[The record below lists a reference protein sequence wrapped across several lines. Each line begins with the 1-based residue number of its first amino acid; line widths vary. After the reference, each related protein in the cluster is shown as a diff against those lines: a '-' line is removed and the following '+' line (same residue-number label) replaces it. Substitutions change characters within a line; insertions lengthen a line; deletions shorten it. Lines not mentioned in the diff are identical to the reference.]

1 MSSSD
6 LLSMYLS
13 IELQSFGLYI
23 LSTLFRDSK
32 SATSAGLKYFLLG
45 GFSSSLILLG
55 SGLVYTFTGL
65 TNLESI
71 FSLVSVSDSTTII
84 QGCTLGFFVIIV
96 GFLFKIAAAP
106 LHNWAPDVYDD
117 SPTIVTIWLTIIPK
131 ISILI
136 FLFELIIGGIG
147 YNINSNT
154 ITLSATSFTDM
165 QMSEILKTL
174 LLLSSL
180 FSLIIGTVV
189 GLAQT
194 KIKRLLAYSTISH
207 IGFILLGLAIN
218 TEQSIESFIFYI
230 IQYSITNLNTF
241 LIILALGYLINYSL
255 SSKSSSENNHLNK
268 NTTSNLTGVI
278 TLNKGIISS
287 NVPRV
292 INDSS
297 EGAYIDQD
305 KDIRF
310 ISEFKGQF
318 MSNPLL
324 SISFAICLFSMAGV
338 PPLIGF
344 FSKQMVLYSAVQS
357 GYYFMSIVAI
367 IVSVISASYY
377 LKIVRVLFTEPEVES
392 VHLTS
397 YSSEHSNESNLYSLT
412 QKDESINNLIN
423 ADKEESLNEYII
435 NQSKINNFHSFL
447 ISLLTLTIL
456 LFILKPSIFLNSIQL
471 LCLSLYHF

>member
-1 MSSSD
+1 
-6 LLSMYLS
+6 
-13 IELQSFGLYI
+13 
-23 LSTLFRDSK
+23 
-32 SATSAGLKYFLLG
+32 
-45 GFSSSLILLG
+45 
-55 SGLVYTFTGL
+55 
-65 TNLESI
+65 
-71 FSLVSVSDSTTII
+71 
-84 QGCTLGFFVIIV
+84 
-96 GFLFKIAAAP
+96 
-106 LHNWAPDVYDD
+106 
-117 SPTIVTIWLTIIPK
+117 
-131 ISILI
+131 
-136 FLFELIIGGIG
+136 
-147 YNINSNT
+147 
-154 ITLSATSFTDM
+154 M

-255 SSKSSSENNHLNK
+255 SSKSSLFSEYNRK
-268 NTTSNLTGVI
+268 NGSPFGTSNPTGVI

-292 INDSS
+292 INYSS

-305 KDIRF
+305 KDIKF

-324 SISFAICLFSMAGV
+324 SLSFAICLFSMAGV

-377 LKIVRVLFTEPEVES
+377 LKIVRVLFTEPEEGDS
-392 VHLTS
+392 LYPLSH
-397 YSSEHSNESNLYSLT
+397 SSEQSNESNLYSLVN
-412 QKDESINNLIN
+412 KDGLINNPMA
-423 ADKEESLNEYII
+423 ADQGEDSLNEYII

-471 LCLSLYHF
+471 LCLSLYNF

>member
-1 MSSSD
+1 MIN
-6 LLSMYLS
+6 LTSM
-13 IELQSFGLYI
+13 
-23 LSTLFRDSK
+23 
-32 SATSAGLKYFLLG
+32 
-45 GFSSSLILLG
+45 
-55 SGLVYTFTGL
+55 
-65 TNLESI
+65 
-71 FSLVSVSDSTTII
+71 
-84 QGCTLGFFVIIV
+84 
-96 GFLFKIAAAP
+96 
-106 LHNWAPDVYDD
+106 DVYDD

-147 YNINSNT
+147 YNTTSNT
-154 ITLSATSFTDM
+154 ISFSDTLFTNI
-165 QMSEILKTL
+165 QISEILKTL

-180 FSLIIGTVV
+180 LSLIIGTVV

-255 SSKSSSENNHLNK
+255 SSKSSLLFNQNK
-268 NTTSNLTGVI
+268 LTNPVGVI
-278 TLNKGIISS
+278 TLNKGVISS
-287 NVPRV
+287 TEPHILNF
-292 INDSS
+292 STK
-297 EGAYIDQD
+297 GAYIDQD
-305 KDIRF
+305 KDIKF
-310 ISEFKGQF
+310 INEFKGQF
-318 MSNPLL
+318 TYNPLL
-324 SISFAICLFSMAGV
+324 AISFAICLFSMAGV

-357 GYYFMSIVAI
+357 GYYFMAIIAI

-377 LKIVRVLFTEPEVES
+377 LKIVRVLFTEPEEMDILS
-392 VHLTS
+392 TI
-397 YSSEHSNESNLYSLT
+397 SSESLTESSTYSLNNSI
-412 QKDESINNLIN
+412 EST
-423 ADKEESLNEYII
+423 SEYII

-447 ISLLTLTIL
+447 ISILTLTIL

-471 LCLSLYHF
+471 LCLSLYNC